1 VRAAG
6 IKPGTPLWRAVRK
19 GHLQADRMHQRT
31 LHNIIQR
38 RAEQMLRARGM
49 LASEA
54 KIEAQKYSTHLLR
67 RGALTCMGKGGAT
80 LPHRPRRHSQKS
92 SIVLGYIEPH
102 AGAKAMR
109 KLGL

>member
-1 VRAAG
+1 
-6 IKPGTPLWRAVRK
+6 
-19 GHLQADRMHQRT
+19 MHQRT

-54 KIEAQKYSTHLLR
+54 KIEAQKYSTHSLR
-67 RGALTCMGKGGAT
+67 RGALTSMGKGGAT
-80 LPHRPRRHSQKS
+80 LAELINLGRHSQKSS
-92 SIVLGYIEPH
+92 SIVLGYIEPGH